1 MPIFVTINVLK
12 NFFIRKEELSFILT
26 EQSKMKGIVNG
37 IKMTVNIIKYM
48 LIITIVVTLLCFPPL
63 FILLVVGRYILQVFV
78 LPKLI
83 RSYPNGIKEMPQL
96 IPFLCIPLPFKIKWK
111 TQWVHP
117 DDPIN
122 GQNPENAAFK
132 KGFST
137 HWSFVN
143 VLLGETSILL
153 TNEIEDSGL
162 SFRAKC
168 KQCQDPNDKHKGTV
182 LYVPY
187 IVANEL
193 AKTWQP
199 PV

>member
-1 MPIFVTINVLK
+1 MTGQN
-12 NFFIRKEELSFILT
+12 E
-26 EQSKMKGIVNG
+26 MKGIVNG
-37 IKMTVNIIKYM
+37 IKITLNIIKYI
-48 LIITIVVTLLCFPPL
+48 LVIAVAISLLCSPPL
-63 FILLVVGRYILQVFV
+63 LILLIVGRYILQSFV
-78 LPKLI
+78 LPSLI
-83 RSYPNGIKEMPQL
+83 RTYPDGRKEMPQL
-96 IPFLCIPLPFKIKWK
+96 IPFLCIPLPFKIRWK

-132 KGFST
+132 KGFAT
-137 HWSFVN
+137 HWSFIN
-143 VLLGETSILL
+143 CFLGETSILL

-162 SFRAKC
+162 SFRTKC